1 MSRRAPLCCLSAA
14 VLLHVAPAYAEQ
26 QRIDGVNTDVF
37 RTLQY
42 IYTLNPG
49 NAWTPA
55 QTQIFMN
62 AVMKDE
68 VYDEAERALVA
79 ALQKESFDLIIAAAR
94 GPQSRPNDLLRKGS
108 LPPAS
113 RAALATGLTAEAF
126 AAAARRARDRA
137 AGPVNDETLIDY
149 YLRTGGEGLAKLAA
163 YALDSPETW
172 AEARLALAGDLRAV
186 FEQTRG
192 DAITDRVRRNG
203 DFRTSWRT
211 RLSQAGEIADGRV
224 KDAALWLSLEA
235 GLTADILLDGA
246 VSNQI
251 YVDILGPGQAD
262 SLLAATRQRLGV
274 PAESLGQ

>member
-55 QTQIFMN
+55 QTKIFMN